1 MVEKETTVGLEEG
14 LHARPAKEFVVKARQ
29 FASAIKV
36 IKGKREA
43 NAKSPIKLMTLRAR
57 KDEKITIQA
66 EGDDAEEAVNAL
78 VELVS
83 QNEH

>member
-14 LHARPAKEFVVKARQ
+14 LHARPAKEFVAKARQ
-29 FASAIKV
+29 FASDIKV

-43 NAKSPIKLMTLRAR
+43 NAKSPIKLMTLGAR

-66 EGDDAEEAVNAL
+66 EGDDAKEAVNAL

>member
-14 LHARPAKEFVVKARQ
+14 LHARPAKEFVTKARQ
-29 FASAIKV
+29 FASEIKV
-36 IKGKREA
+36 IKGDREA
-43 NAKSPIKLMTLRAR
+43 NAKSPIKLMTLGAR
-57 KDEKITIQA
+57 KDEKITIRA

>member
-1 MVEKETTVGLEEG
+1 MVERETIVGPEEG
-14 LHARPAKEFVVKARQ
+14 LHARPAKEFVQKARQ
-29 FASAIKV
+29 FGSEIKV

-43 NAKSPIKLMTLRAR
+43 NAKSPMKLMTLGAK
-57 KDEKITIQA
+57 KDEKITIRA

-83 QNEH
+83 MNQH